1 GSWPFLNRLSR
12 LITWRRASL
21 TMYVRSVSPPRS
33 RQYSSNATSS
43 LSGRLIVSV
52 LILGLTF
59 GWIIGLT
66 SSRGSEQA
74 IGHGSV
80 CRGGQ
85 CKCALVLRS
94 GGGSCGGQRGNVSV
108 RRRLRVRVHLPR
120 ETVGRSSGSGKVFSR
135 SPPRVTHSLADAPP
149 GPE

>member
-1 GSWPFLNRLSR
+1 
-12 LITWRRASL
+12 
-21 TMYVRSVSPPRS
+21 
-33 RQYSSNATSS
+33 SNATG
-43 LSGRLIVSV
+43 LVSGRLIVSV
-52 LILGLTF
+52 RILGLTF

-66 SSRGSEQA
+66 SWRGAEQA

-80 CRGGQ
+80 CRGGP

-120 ETVGRSSGSGKVFSR
+120 ETVGRSSGSGEVFCR
-135 SPPRVTHSLADAPP
+135 SPPRRTHSLDD
-149 GPE
+149 E